1 MRGLQELDDRG
12 GGASQSCLTGRLT
25 AASAQQEV
33 CIACHG
39 ENGVSVAPEYPHLA
53 GQSGAAIYK
62 QLHDYRTGSRVNPQ
76 MTDIAKLAL

>member
-12 GGASQSCLTGRLT
+12 GGVSQSCLTGRL
-25 AASAQQEV
+25 
-33 CIACHG
+33 IACHG